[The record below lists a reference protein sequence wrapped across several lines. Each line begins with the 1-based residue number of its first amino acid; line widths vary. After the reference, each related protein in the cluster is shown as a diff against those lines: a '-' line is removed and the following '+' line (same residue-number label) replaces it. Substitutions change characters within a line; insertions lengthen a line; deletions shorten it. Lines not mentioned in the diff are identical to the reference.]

1 MLTWFVQERQ
11 AGLPIS
17 GPIVKAQAAKLNKAI
32 NGDESEFVASQ
43 GWLWRWQC
51 RHGIS
56 QAKVVGEKRSADAE
70 GAARFPPKLV
80 KFMED
85 NSLCGEQIY
94 NADETGLF
102 FKMLPDRTLAMRND
116 ARKTEG
122 YKLAKDRTTVLFCV
136 NKTGTHK
143 LKPLCI
149 GKSAKPCCFHHV
161 NMETMPLAYTASGNA
176 WMTAA
181 IFTEWFNKSF
191 VPSVRRH
198 LRERR
203 LEEKALLLL
212 DNCRA
217 HPPADMLRSAD
228 GNITVMYMPPNT
240 TSVIQPLDQGII
252 AAFKRRYRQELIKEM
267 IISDYDVTQFLK
279 AFYLKQMFL
288 VAGRAWEGVTPTT
301 ITNCWMEG
309 LGAAFPAIT
318 DATGN
323 DNDDTDFLGFSVDEI
338 RLAEGKLRSQLDV
351 DETLDRFLDEWT
363 TIDESCPVT
372 GQLTDEDI
380 INETPCAVPADAAD
394 EEDAETPALPSPA
407 EVVAAL
413 EIGLRWIESCDSGHV
428 KVLQMADFLNTAKA
442 QQLASRKQKKL
453 TDFFN
458 AK

>member
-1 MLTWFVQERQ
+1 M
-11 AGLPIS
+11 
-17 GPIVKAQAAKLNKAI
+17 
-32 NGDESEFVASQ
+32 
-43 GWLWRWQC
+43 
-51 RHGIS
+51 
-56 QAKVVGEKRSADAE
+56 GEKRSADAE
-70 GAARFPPKLV
+70 GAASFPAKLV
-80 KFMED
+80 KIMQD
-85 NSLCGEQIY
+85 NSLCAEQIY

-102 FKMLPDRTLAMRND
+102 FKMLPDRTLAMKND
-116 ARKTEG
+116 ARKAEG

-149 GKSAKPCCFHHV
+149 GKYAKPRCFHHV
-161 NMETMPLAYTASGNA
+161 NLETMPLAYTASGNA

-181 IFTEWFNKSF
+181 IFTEWFQKSF
-191 VPSVRRH
+191 IPNVRRH

-252 AAFKRRYRQELIKEM
+252 ASFKRRYRQGLVKE
-267 IISDYDVTQFLK
+267 IILSDLDITHFLK

-301 ITNCWMEG
+301 ISNCWMEG

-318 DATGN
+318 DGTDD
-323 DNDDTDFLGFSVDEI
+323 DNDDTDFLGFSANEV
-338 RLAEGKLRSQLDV
+338 RLAEWKLRCQLEV
-351 DETLDRFLDEWT
+351 DQTLDSFLDEWT
-363 TIDESCPVT
+363 TVDEFCCVT
-372 GQLTDEDI
+372 GQLTDEEI
-380 INETPCAVPADAAD
+380 INETLCDVTADVDLDAEED
-394 EEDAETPALPSPA
+394 EETPPLPSPA

-413 EIGLRWIESCDSGHV
+413 EIALRWVESRDSDHV
-428 KVLQMADFLNTAKA
+428 KVLQMANFLNTAKA
-442 QQLASRKQKKL
+442 DQLASRKQKKV
-453 TDFFN
+453 TDFFK
-458 AK
+458 AQ